1 MTSMKSLYL
10 GTAAVGA
17 LLASV
22 SMATAGGFAVREQSA
37 QFQGTSFAGSGA
49 GGGLSSMFWN
59 SAAAAQAGPG
69 ITIDSSYS
77 LILGNV
83 EMTALPGSTL
93 NPAGGSESGN
103 IAVGALVP
111 ATYGAYRLSNG
122 MVLAASLNAPVGLTT
137 KPDNTGWAG
146 RTQAVTS
153 TIKTF
158 NLNVV
163 AAMNLGNGVSIG
175 VGPQVQLMKGRLT
188 NLTGAA
194 SFGVLEADDFGFGF
208 TAGVLFQPAATTSIG
223 LGFRSSIKHNLEGTL
238 FNSAV
243 PAALGTAGVEAGFTT
258 PETIN
263 LSLRQALSP
272 QLTALATIEWTNWS
286 RAVGLA
292 VICKDSAGACSPG
305 VGGPGPG
312 GLRTNLPLGWH
323 DGWMYSAGLEYAYS
337 PALTMRGGLAYEKS
351 PVQNP
356 NERTPRTP
364 DADRIWAS
372 LGGAYK
378 WSEKTTL
385 EFGYSHVF
393 IKDST
398 LSRVDG
404 PITLNADVKGS
415 VDILSFGMKTKF

>member
-1 MTSMKSLYL
+1 MTSIRTLYL

-83 EMTALPGSTL
+83 EMTSTAGSTL
-93 NPAGGSESGN
+93 GAGSQSGN

-137 KPDNTGWAG
+137 KPDNPGWAG
-146 RTQAVTS
+146 RVHAITS
-153 TIKTF
+153 SIKTY

-163 AAMNLGNGVSIG
+163 AAANLGNGFSIG
-175 VGPQVQLMKGRLT
+175 VGPQVQFIDGRLT
-188 NLTGAA
+188 SAA
-194 SFGVLEADDFGFGF
+194 AIIEADDLGFGF
-208 TAGVLFQPAATTSIG
+208 TAGLMWQPNPGTTIG
-223 LGFRSSIKHNLEGTL
+223 VGYRSQIAHTLEGT
-238 FNSAV
+238 
-243 PAALGTAGVEAGFTT
+243 AATAAGTPGVRAGLNT
-258 PETIN
+258 PDTIN
-263 LSLRQALSP
+263 VSLRQQLSP
-272 QLTALATIEWTNWS
+272 QLTGLATFEYNGWS
-286 RAVGLA
+286 KVQQLAIRCNTAVAGLCA
-292 VICKDSAGACSPG
+292 ADGLLGGAP
-305 VGGPGPG
+305 
-312 GLRTNLPLGWH
+312 LFLGWS
-323 DGWMYSAGLEYAYS
+323 DGWMVSGGLEYAYS
-337 PALTMRGGLAYEKS
+337 PALTLRSGLAYEKS
-351 PVQNP
+351 PIQNA

-393 IKDST
+393 VKDST
-398 LSRVDG
+398 ISRVESG
-404 PITLNADVKGS
+404 VTLNADVKAS